1 MQLANPVRGVLL
13 DIEGTTSSIAFVRDV
28 MFPFVLQHMVEF
40 FNKHFLRPDVR
51 SVCDSIAV
59 DAGYENLAEWHKA
72 SDKPI
77 QELVVD
83 EVRRLMLV
91 DAKATGLKSLQ
102 GLVWRQGFESGQL
115 AGHVFP
121 DVIPALRRW
130 RESGVDL
137 RIYSSGSIAA
147 QKLYFGNTSSDGD
160 CLYLFSGHYDTTIG
174 GKKSVDSYR
183 RIAEDWSLEPI
194 EILFISDLAEE
205 LLAAQQAGFQI
216 AASDRPGNK
225 PLPAE
230 LLAVSIA
237 SFKDLEWPAS
247 PSCVH

>member
-1 MQLANPVRGVLL
+1 MQLAEPVRGVLL
-13 DIEGTTSSIAFVRDV
+13 DIEGTTSSIAFVHDV
-28 MFPFVLQHMVEF
+28 MFPFVLEHLDEF
-40 FNKHFLRPDVR
+40 FNKNFSRSDVWDA
-51 SVCDSIAV
+51 CESIAV
-59 DAGYENLAEWHKA
+59 DAGYESLAEWHKA
-72 SDKPI
+72 GHKPI
-77 QELVVD
+77 QELVTA
-83 EVRRLMLV
+83 EVRRLMAV

-130 RESGVDL
+130 REFGVDL

-147 QKLYFGNTSSDGD
+147 QKLYFGNTSSHGD

-174 GKKSVDSYR
+174 GKKSMDSYR

-194 EILFISDLAEE
+194 SILFISDLADE

-216 AASDRPGNK
+216 AASNRPGNK

-230 LLAVSIA
+230 LSAVSIA
-237 SFKDLEWPAS
+237 SFADLEWPAI
-247 PSCVH
+247 PRCMD